1 MPAPRSNHR
10 TALNAPPSPI
20 PIPPHLHLHLALEPS
35 LSSSST
41 STGESVFIG
50 SWRRDVQDGG
60 GEGAGGA
67 GHRRRRDAVLR
78 GPAGFVGGGGA
89 CAARRDAPP
98 RRAAGAL
105 RRRHGHHAPQLGHQ
119 RVRHRLLLRPRR
131 LQVPGVRERALR
143 RLLAGV
149 GVLHRRAEAGDVVP
163 LLGRFPPRPGVHVPD
178 PGSGGGVGGATV
190 PGVQRRQGGD
200 VERGVRR
207 LRWILPAGEDVGG
220 HHLRLRCL
228 LHPPLPH
235 LLLPPLQR
243 LRPTPAFPRQQGRR
257 DRRLPPLI
265 AAAAGDEEE
274 DDHPDDHHHHDIP
287 SY

>member
-1 MPAPRSNHR
+1 MPNLPIHIWPNCSWSKTSRIMLIPLINYMLMNFLVLCAPKKLSN
-10 TALNAPPSPI
+10 
-20 PIPPHLHLHLALEPS
+20 
-35 LSSSST
+35 
-41 STGESVFIG
+41 
-50 SWRRDVQDGG
+50 Q
-60 GEGAGGA
+60 
-67 GHRRRRDAVLR
+67 LR
-78 GPAGFVGGGGA
+78 GHAK
-89 CAARRDAPP
+89 
-98 RRAAGAL
+98 L
-105 RRRHGHHAPQLGHQ
+105 RWDHIYA
-119 RVRHRLLLRPRR
+119 
-131 LQVPGVRERALR
+131 
-143 RLLAGV
+143 
-149 GVLHRRAEAGDVVP
+149 
-163 LLGRFPPRPGVHVPD
+163 GVHVPD